1 MMDQKKLFKQM
12 LDFNK
17 SAFENSFN
25 AMVMLQEQAE
35 RAGNTILDQ
44 ATWLPEDGR
53 KAVQDWVDAFKKG
66 REEFK
71 SMVDENYK
79 RVEAYFSEGQE

>member
-1 MMDQKKLFKQM
+1 MDQKKLFKQM

-35 RAGNTILDQ
+35 RAANTILDQ

-53 KAVQDWVDAFKKG
+53 KGIQQWADSYKKG
-66 REEFK
+66 RDEFK
-71 SMVDENYK
+71 KLIDENYS
-79 RVEAYFSEGQE
+79 RVETYFESDK

>member
-25 AMVMLQEQAE
+25 AMVMLQEQAD